1 MNTMTIDESEFQRAK
16 QMADAY
22 TRNQVAPLSKIS
34 EQWVQIETIVESIKS
49 LRLDTM
55 ELDPVMYDVLRN
67 IQNQCK
73 FITQDVNMNVRRSQ
87 DNLQRAFNEQ
97 EGIR

>member
-1 MNTMTIDESEFQRAK
+1 MNIMTIDKTEFQRAK
-16 QMADAY
+16 EMADAF
-22 TRNQVAPLSKIS
+22 TKNQVAPLSKLS
-34 EQWVQIETIVESIKS
+34 EQWVHIETIVESMKS

-55 ELDPVMYDVLRN
+55 ELAPVLYDVLSN

-73 FITQDVNMNVRRSQ
+73 FIAQDVNTNVRRSQ

>member
-1 MNTMTIDESEFQRAK
+1 MNTMTTDEKEFQRAK

>member
-1 MNTMTIDESEFQRAK
+1 MTTNETEFQRAK

-22 TRNQVAPLSKIS
+22 TRNQVDSLSRIS
-34 EQWVQIETIVESIKS
+34 EQWVLIETIVESIKS

-55 ELDPVMYDVLRN
+55 ELDPVMYDVLTN

-73 FITQDVNMNVRRSQ
+73 FITQNVNTNVRRSQ
-87 DNLQRAFNEQ
+87 DNLQRAFNVK
-97 EGIR
+97 EGI